1 MRPVIRYRSQ
11 LLYRKSHKI
20 DRNIRIRVRPRADKG
35 VAFQA
40 LCPRNTARVFTT
52 TE

>member
-11 LLYRKSHKI
+11 LLVRKSHKV
-20 DRNIRIRVRPRADKG
+20 DRNVRIRVRPRADKG

-40 LCPRNTARVFTT
+40 VCPRSTVRSSAISD
-52 TE
+52 